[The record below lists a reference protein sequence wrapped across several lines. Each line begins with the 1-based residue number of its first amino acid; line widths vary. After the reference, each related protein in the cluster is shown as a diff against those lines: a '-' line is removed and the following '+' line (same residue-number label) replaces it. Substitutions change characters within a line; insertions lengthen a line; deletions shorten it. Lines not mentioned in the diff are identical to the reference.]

1 MLVLAM
7 LIFLN
12 ASYCFLVL
20 FVVTVDESRTTSTE
34 TFLLIANMIPAGTTK
49 AITNEIMISIRL
61 LVVTNHSKSSF
72 VMLLLLFSCALIGIT
87 IVSISIIDV
96 RFLEAQL
103 LKGARVQLVE
113 TSFPRPNGGQSR
125 LEGMCRGCQMLR
137 GFGSLT
143 PCCRV

>member
-1 MLVLAM
+1 M
-7 LIFLN
+7 
-12 ASYCFLVL
+12 CF
-20 FVVTVDESRTTSTE
+20 DWHYDR
-34 TFLLIANMIPAGTTK
+34 
-49 AITNEIMISIRL
+49 
-61 LVVTNHSKSSF
+61 
-72 VMLLLLFSCALIGIT
+72 T

-143 PCCRV
+143 PCCELSNLIPAKLGERGNLGNRSLGVIRLQS